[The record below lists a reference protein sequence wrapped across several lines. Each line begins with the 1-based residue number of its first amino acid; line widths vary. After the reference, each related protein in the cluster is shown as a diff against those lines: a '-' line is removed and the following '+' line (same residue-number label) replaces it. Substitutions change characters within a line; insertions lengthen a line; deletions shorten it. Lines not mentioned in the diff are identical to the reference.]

1 MDFKCH
7 SMNNLN
13 DCFAMMMMMTMTVK
27 AVENLAFCIGVMVS
41 LFCITYVS
49 CN

>member
-13 DCFAMMMMMTMTVK
+13 ECFAMMMTMTVK
-27 AVENLAFCIGVMVS
+27 AVENFAFCIDVMVS
-41 LFCITYVS
+41 LF
-49 CN
+49 